1 MDCKARASPG
11 GGDGLCRSVGV
22 GEEPIGRRVVG
33 QRFRN
38 RLCLRLPAD
47 AGSNEKFIGLAQLL
61 GQLYDAKRDFHSNC
75 WDNLRILGQ
84 PCGCFVSGAGRASDN
99 SVSPGGS
106 GAGLWVLICPADLLL
121 RQLPTVGADRRF
133 GDLHLLGHEVS
144 APGPHGWHSR
154 TGLLSK
160 AAGPHRLSV
169 DRLWDPAPR
178 ARLCS
183 VLLPVPVRDTH
194 THQQ

>member
-1 MDCKARASPG
+1 VDCKARASPG

-61 GQLYDAKRDFHSNC
+61 GQLYDANRDFHSNC

-106 GAGLWVLICPADLLL
+106 GV
-121 RQLPTVGADRRF
+121 VGADLPRGPPPASAADRR
-133 GDLHLLGHEVS
+133 
-144 APGPHGWHSR
+144 SR
-154 TGLLSK
+154 
-160 AAGPHRLSV
+160 
-169 DRLWDPAPR
+169 PA
-178 ARLCS
+178 
-183 VLLPVPVRDTH
+183 VR
-194 THQQ
+194 